1 MSAETPPAGPRQRHW
16 LLSVTDRIV
25 LTSGH
30 IGSWIFFVV
39 GGCVAYEVVVRY
51 GFNNPTHW
59 VEEVSRLGMVWG
71 TFLALATCLNRR
83 QMITITVLLD
93 RLGPR
98 ARFVQEV
105 ITFTLVAVLA
115 AVIAWYALESMMQT
129 ISVNRRTN
137 TVMSMPYWVFY
148 LAIII
153 GFALLLLQALTDIIV
168 MAVTGT
174 RPRGGFG
181 QEEI

>member
-1 MSAETPPAGPRQRHW
+1 
-16 LLSVTDRIV
+16 
-25 LTSGH
+25 
-30 IGSWIFFVV
+30 
-39 GGCVAYEVVVRY
+39 
-51 GFNNPTHW
+51 
-59 VEEVSRLGMVWG
+59 MVWG